1 MLSERLQQQVTF
13 LMEIDKVKQVF
24 RRSFLT
30 DKSRNENDAE
40 HSWHLAVYAILLAEY
55 SKHDNL
61 DLLKVLRMILIH
73 DLVEIDAGDTFAYD
87 VKGYE
92 DKAEREEKAAKRIFG
107 LLPNDQGEEFYQLWT
122 EFEEMQTI
130 EAKYAA
136 SLDRLQPLLQNYF
149 TQGASWQE
157 HNITSA
163 MVLERNKH
171 IRDGSEELW
180 SLVEYLVEESVKN
193 GYLIRS

>member
-1 MLSERLQQQVTF
+1 
-13 LMEIDKVKQVF
+13 MEIDKVKQVF